1 MGDIMRRWQEV
12 PASLDQRARQL
23 VGRRRRF
30 KAATGVG
37 ARDEAKDHGGADGAA
52 GPGNRR
58 TGGRT
63 CVTIGCVSVLA
74 AALVAVLLVTRPW
87 QYEET
92 GTGTVHVS
100 AQPAFVFQRGQCHRC
115 LVQRQAGELR
125 AGYSTTSTVFVDVNS
140 TGWEVIEAQ
149 CLLRYHGY
157 DPGVPDGE
165 YDMQAMNATE
175 RFQRDHGLVVDGKV
189 GPDTWRELRR
199 DDGRGSHGY
208 QRGHAH
214 RSGWTDKERPDQ
226 GQGG

>member
-1 MGDIMRRWQEV
+1 MGDIMRRWQDI

-23 VGRRRRF
+23 AGQRRKF
-30 KAATGVG
+30 NAATC
-37 ARDEAKDHGGADGAA
+37 ARADAKVHGGADGTARAA
-52 GPGNRR
+52 DRR

-63 CVTIGCVSVLA
+63 WVTIGCVSVLA

-125 AGYSTTSTVFVDVNS
+125 AGYSTTSTAFVEANS
-140 TGWEVIEAQ
+140 RGWEVIEAQ

-165 YDMQAMNATE
+165 YDVQAKNATE
-175 RFQRDHGLVVDGKV
+175 RFQRDHGLVVDGMV

-199 DDGRGSHGY
+199 DDGRGSHGF
-208 QRGHAH
+208 QHGHTH
-214 RSGWTDKERPDQ
+214 RSGRTDKERPDQ